1 MKLQFK
7 EDLDYQLEG
16 MSSIVNIFKGQTP
29 AQANFTV
36 SALMDKAGT
45 EGKLITDLGIG
56 NKLELDKE
64 DILKNVRE
72 IQLKN
77 GLKPSTLK
85 DLGKSNYKFTVEM
98 ETGTGKTYVYLRTIF
113 ELNKKYGFTKFVIV
127 VPSVAIKEG
136 VVKSI
141 DIMTE
146 HFKGIYNNVIFKA
159 YEYKSQKL
167 DIIRDFATSD
177 NIRIMVMTI
186 QSFNKDSNVIN
197 IDNEKTNG
205 VKPIEFIKETNP
217 IVIIDEPQSSA
228 STEKSMDAIDSL
240 NPLCTVGY
248 SATHKHKHNLMFRLD
263 AVDAYE
269 RQLVKQIEVAS
280 VISKDNNNAA
290 YIKLISVNNKKPP
303 IKAKLEIDVWDD
315 KKGTIVR
322 KAKQYK
328 VEDDLYELSGRREV
342 YKGYQIT
349 EINAKEGDEY
359 VSFVGHEPITLGEV
373 RGEIDDDIIKRTQIR
388 KTIEEHLNKELKL
401 KKEGIKV
408 LSLFFIDKVANYRTI
423 DKEGNPQKGKYA
435 LWFEEEYKK
444 AMQNPNYKTL
454 FNDVD
459 IETEAESVHNG
470 YFAQDK
476 KGRLKDTKGNT
487 LADED
492 AYSLIMKD
500 KEKLLSFD
508 TKLKFIFSHSALK
521 EGWDNPNVFQICT
534 LNETKSESKKRQ
546 EIGRGLRL
554 AVNQDGE
561 RVYGFDVN
569 TLTIM
574 ANESYEDFAR
584 KLQNEYEEDEGIR
597 FGIVEKHNFANIIV
611 SKDGENTYLEQEASE
626 RIFNHLKEMKYI
638 DNKGKITDALKTA
651 LKEQKVDVPEEFKQ
665 VEDQIITNLKKIA
678 GNLNVKNADDKV
690 PVKLNKRV
698 NEDEVF
704 KAEFKELWDK
714 IKYKTTYSVHFDSN
728 DLINKC
734 AEEIKNNLI
743 INKAKLIYSK
753 AEVDITKAGMLT
765 EENNRYSIGIEE
777 PNFVLP
783 DIITFLQNQTKLT
796 RRTLVDILKKSQ
808 RLEDFKKN
816 PQKFMD
822 EVADIIKRKM
832 RLMIVDG
839 IKYEKIGNDEFY
851 AQELFETQELS
862 GYLSKNMIESRKSV
876 YDYVI
881 YDSDKEAE
889 FAKKFEKND
898 SVKLYIKLPNWFK
911 IETPLGTYNPDWAVL
926 IEKDNVERVYFV
938 VETKG
943 SILSEDLREK
953 EKKKIKCGHKHF
965 VALGN
970 GDIFRETDDFEEFIE
985 SI

>member
-1 MKLQFK
+1 M
-7 EDLDYQLEG
+7 
-16 MSSIVNIFKGQTP
+16 T
-29 AQANFTV
+29 
-36 SALMDKAGT
+36 
-45 EGKLITDLGIG
+45 
-56 NKLELDKE
+56 
-64 DILKNVRE
+64 RE
-72 IQLKN
+72 
-77 GLKPSTLK
+77 
-85 DLGKSNYKFTVEM
+85 
-98 ETGTGKTYVYLRTIF
+98 GTGKTYVYLRTIF
-113 ELNKKYGFTKFVIV
+113 ELNAKYGFTKFVIV

-146 HFKGIYNNVIFKA
+146 HFKGLYNNVIFKA
-159 YEYKSQKL
+159 YEYKSQRL

-205 VKPIEFIKETNP
+205 VKPIEFIKETHP

-228 STEKSMDAIDSL
+228 STQKAMDAINSL

-280 VISKDNNNAA
+280 VISKDHNNAA
-290 YIKLISVNNKKPP
+290 YIKLISVNNKKSL
-303 IKAKLEIDVWDD
+303 IKAKLEIDIWDD

-322 KAKQYK
+322 RAKEYE

-342 YKGYQIT
+342 YKGYQIS
-349 EINAKEGDEY
+349 EINTKEGDEY
-359 VSFVGHEPITLGEV
+359 VSFIGHEPIRLGEV

-388 KTIEEHLNKELKL
+388 KTIEEHLNKELRL
-401 KKEGIKV
+401 KKEEIKV

-444 AMQNPNYKTL
+444 AIQNPKYKTL

-459 IETEAESVHNG
+459 IETEAELVHNG

-476 KGRLKDTKGNT
+476 KGRLKDTRGNT

-534 LNETKSESKKRQ
+534 LNETKSELKKRQ

-561 RVYGFDVN
+561 RVYGFGVN

-584 KLQNEYEEDEGIR
+584 KLQKEYEEDEGIR

-611 SKDGENTYLEQEASE
+611 SKDGEITYLEQEASE
-626 RIFNHLKEMKYI
+626 KIFNHLKEMKYI
-638 DNKGKITDALKTA
+638 DNKGKVTDKLKTA
-651 LKEQKVDVPEEFKQ
+651 LKEQKVNIPEEFKE
-665 VEDQIITNLKKIA
+665 VENQIITNLKRIA
-678 GNLNVKNADDKV
+678 GNLNIKNAEDKK
-690 PVKLNKRV
+690 PVTLNKMRYLSP
-698 NEDEVF
+698 
-704 KAEFKELWDK
+704 EFKELWDR
-714 IKYKTTYSVHFDSN
+714 IKYKTTYSVQFDSN

-734 AEEIKNNLI
+734 AEEMKKNLNV
-743 INKAKLIYSK
+743 NKAKLVYSK
-753 AEVDITKAGMLT
+753 AEVDITKAGT
-765 EENNRYSIGIEE
+765 IAEENNRYSMDIDES
-777 PNFVLP
+777 NFVLP
-783 DIITFLQNQTKLT
+783 DIITFLQNQTNLT
-796 RRTLVDILKKSQ
+796 RRTLVEILKKSQ
-808 RLEDFKKN
+808 RLDDFKNN
-816 PQKFMD
+816 PQKFME
-822 EVADIIKRKM
+822 EVAKVIKRKM

-839 IKYEKIGNDEFY
+839 IKYEKIGDDVYY
-851 AQELFETQELS
+851 AQELFEKKELS
-862 GYLSKNMIESRKSV
+862 GYLSKNMISSEKSV
-876 YDYVI
+876 YDYII
-881 YDSDKEAE
+881 YDSDVEAE
-889 FAKKFEKND
+889 FAKKFEKNE
-898 SVKLYIKLPNWFK
+898 SVKMYIKLPDWFK

-926 IEKDNVERVYFV
+926 IEKDNTEKLYFV

-953 EKKKIKCGHKHF
+953 EEKKIQCGEKHF
-965 VALGN
+965 AALGN
-970 GDIFRETDDFEEFIE
+970 NIIFEKRDNFNDFIE
-985 SI
+985 NV

>member
-1 MKLQFK
+1 M
-7 EDLDYQLEG
+7 
-16 MSSIVNIFKGQTP
+16 
-29 AQANFTV
+29 
-36 SALMDKAGT
+36 
-45 EGKLITDLGIG
+45 
-56 NKLELDKE
+56 
-64 DILKNVRE
+64 
-72 IQLKN
+72 
-77 GLKPSTLK
+77 
-85 DLGKSNYKFTVEM
+85 
-98 ETGTGKTYVYLRTIF
+98 
-113 ELNKKYGFTKFVIV
+113 
-127 VPSVAIKEG
+127 
-136 VVKSI
+136 
-141 DIMTE
+141 
-146 HFKGIYNNVIFKA
+146 
-159 YEYKSQKL
+159 
-167 DIIRDFATSD
+167 
-177 NIRIMVMTI
+177 
-186 QSFNKDSNVIN
+186 
-197 IDNEKTNG
+197 
-205 VKPIEFIKETNP
+205 
-217 IVIIDEPQSSA
+217 
-228 STEKSMDAIDSL
+228 
-240 NPLCTVGY
+240 
-248 SATHKHKHNLMFRLD
+248 
-263 AVDAYE
+263 
-269 RQLVKQIEVAS
+269 
-280 VISKDNNNAA
+280 
-290 YIKLISVNNKKPP
+290 
-303 IKAKLEIDVWDD
+303 
-315 KKGTIVR
+315 
-322 KAKQYK
+322 
-328 VEDDLYELSGRREV
+328 

-388 KTIEEHLNKELKL
+388 KTIEEHLNKELRL

-444 AMQNPNYKTL
+444 AIQNPKYKTL

-459 IETEAESVHNG
+459 IETEAEFVHNG

-626 RIFNHLKEMKYI
+626 KIFNHLKDMKYI
-638 DNKGKITDALKTA
+638 DDKGKITDKLKTA
-651 LKEQKVDVPEEFKQ
+651 LKDQEIDIPEEFKQ
-665 VEDQIITNLKKIA
+665 MEEQIITNLKKIA
-678 GNLNVKNADDKV
+678 GNLNVKNADDKESV
-690 PVKLNKRV
+690 NLNKIRYLSP
-698 NEDEVF
+698 
-704 KAEFKELWDK
+704 EFKELWDR

-743 INKAKLIYSK
+743 ISKVKLIYSK

-777 PNFVLP
+777 SNFVLP
-783 DIITFLQNQTKLT
+783 DIITFLQNETKLT
-796 RRTLVDILKKSQ
+796 RRTLVAILKKSQ

-822 EVADIIKRKM
+822 KVAGIIKRKM

-839 IKYEKIGNDEFY
+839 IKYEKIGDDEFY

-862 GYLSKNMIESRKSV
+862 GYISKNMIGSEKSV

-889 FAKKFEKND
+889 FAKKFEKNH

-926 IEKDNVERVYFV
+926 IEKDNTEKLYFV

-953 EKKKIKCGHKHF
+953 EIKKIECGEKHF
-965 VALGN
+965 AALGN
-970 GDIFRETDDFEEFIE
+970 NIRFEKKDDFNNFIE
-985 SI
+985 NV

>member
-1 MKLQFK
+1 
-7 EDLDYQLEG
+7 
-16 MSSIVNIFKGQTP
+16 
-29 AQANFTV
+29 
-36 SALMDKAGT
+36 
-45 EGKLITDLGIG
+45 
-56 NKLELDKE
+56 
-64 DILKNVRE
+64 
-72 IQLKN
+72 
-77 GLKPSTLK
+77 
-85 DLGKSNYKFTVEM
+85 
-98 ETGTGKTYVYLRTIF
+98 
-113 ELNKKYGFTKFVIV
+113 
-127 VPSVAIKEG
+127 
-136 VVKSI
+136 
-141 DIMTE
+141 MTE
-146 HFKGIYNNVIFKA
+146 HFKGLYNNVIFKA
-159 YEYKSQKL
+159 YEYKSQRL

-205 VKPIEFIKETNP
+205 VKPIEFIKETHP

-228 STEKSMDAIDSL
+228 STQKAMDAINSL

-280 VISKDNNNAA
+280 VISKDHNNAA
-290 YIKLISVNNKKPP
+290 YIKLISVNNKKSL
-303 IKAKLEIDVWDD
+303 IKAKLEIDIWDD

-322 KAKQYK
+322 RAKEYE

-342 YKGYQIT
+342 YKGYQIS
-349 EINAKEGDEY
+349 EINTKEGDEY
-359 VSFVGHEPITLGEV
+359 VSFIGHEPIRLGEV

-388 KTIEEHLNKELKL
+388 KTIEEHLNKELRL
-401 KKEGIKV
+401 KKEEIKV

-444 AMQNPNYKTL
+444 AIQNPKYKTL

-459 IETEAESVHNG
+459 IETEAELVHNG

-476 KGRLKDTKGNT
+476 KGRLKDTRGNT

-534 LNETKSESKKRQ
+534 LNETKSELKKRQ

-561 RVYGFDVN
+561 RVYGFGVN

-584 KLQNEYEEDEGIR
+584 KLQKEYEEDEGIR

-611 SKDGENTYLEQEASE
+611 SKDGEITYLEQEASE
-626 RIFNHLKEMKYI
+626 KIFNHLKEMKYI
-638 DNKGKITDALKTA
+638 DNKGKVTDKLKTA
-651 LKEQKVDVPEEFKQ
+651 LKEQKVNIPEEFKE
-665 VEDQIITNLKKIA
+665 VENQIITNLKRIA
-678 GNLNVKNADDKV
+678 GNLNIKNAEDKK
-690 PVKLNKRV
+690 PVTLNKMRYLSP
-698 NEDEVF
+698 
-704 KAEFKELWDK
+704 EFKELWDR
-714 IKYKTTYSVHFDSN
+714 IKYKTTYSVQFDSN

-734 AEEIKNNLI
+734 AEEMKKNLNV
-743 INKAKLIYSK
+743 NKAKLVYSK
-753 AEVDITKAGMLT
+753 AEVDITKAGT
-765 EENNRYSIGIEE
+765 IAEENNRYSMDIDES
-777 PNFVLP
+777 NFVLP
-783 DIITFLQNQTKLT
+783 DIITFLQNQTNLT
-796 RRTLVDILKKSQ
+796 RRTLVEILKKSQ
-808 RLEDFKKN
+808 RLDDFKNN
-816 PQKFMD
+816 PQKFME
-822 EVADIIKRKM
+822 EVAKVIKRKM

-839 IKYEKIGNDEFY
+839 IKYEKIGDDVYY
-851 AQELFETQELS
+851 AQELFEKKELS
-862 GYLSKNMIESRKSV
+862 GYLSKNMISSEKSV
-876 YDYVI
+876 YDYII
-881 YDSDKEAE
+881 YDSDVEAE
-889 FAKKFEKND
+889 FAKKFEKNE
-898 SVKLYIKLPNWFK
+898 SVKMYIKLPDWFK

-926 IEKDNVERVYFV
+926 IEKDNTEKLYFV

-953 EKKKIKCGHKHF
+953 EEKKIQCGEKHF
-965 VALGN
+965 AALGN
-970 GDIFRETDDFEEFIE
+970 NIIFEKRDNFNDFIE
-985 SI
+985 NV